1 MIERWA
7 IVKFQICPQNEGKK
21 ESRFRGQEI
30 KCRLSL
36 GSLGQQWQPC
46 EMILA
51 EADPPPSFGRST
63 QLLLMHVK
71 WLMFAH
77 VNRSLAWL
85 LDTR

>member
-1 MIERWA
+1 MECGR
-7 IVKFQICPQNEGKK
+7 
-21 ESRFRGQEI
+21 
-30 KCRLSL
+30 SL

-71 WLMFAH
+71 WLTFVH
-77 VNRSLAWL
+77 VNLSLAWL